1 MNIWLAISLV
11 FAVLTVYLL
20 VIEIFSVAL
29 KLTGMASSKIKFQV
43 ASLFTGAGY
52 TTSESELIAKDET
65 RRKIATA
72 CMYTGHLFSVA
83 FMGLLTN
90 VVISLSLYQRTEKT
104 PHFTE
109 WYFIV
114 LYVTIGFFL
123 LVAFLKIPPVNRRFQ
138 RFLENMAIKF
148 SNKNKKKNIVN
159 VFDLQGKHAI
169 SEVILNIVPDYMN
182 ETPLSKMGLT
192 KKYAI
197 TVLSIRRDSRII
209 EVSKDTMFK
218 KGDVIV
224 VYGLINNI
232 KEAFVYSVSNEQ
244 PKEQDKSNEISLV
257 NNYGDNALVEASL
270 DEVPNQ
276 FKGVKIIDAKL
287 KEKYGIT
294 VVMVKRDDEYLSV
307 SKDTTFEKGDTL
319 SLFGP
324 FSNIK
329 TLFRNDENNKNSEEK
344 PAKSE

>member
-11 FAVLTVYLL
+11 LAVLTVYLL
-20 VIEIFSVAL
+20 MIEIFSVAL

-43 ASLFTGAGY
+43 ASLFTSAGY
-52 TTSESELIAKDET
+52 TTSESELIAKDDT
-65 RRKIATA
+65 RRKIATV

-83 FMGLLTN
+83 FMGLLIN
-90 VVISLSLYQRTEKT
+90 VVISLSLYKRTET

-109 WYFIV
+109 WYFII
-114 LYVTIGFFL
+114 LYVTAGLFL
-123 LVAFLKIPPVNRRFQ
+123 LVAFLKIRPVNRRFQ

-148 SNKNKKKNIVN
+148 SKKNKKKNIIN

-169 SEVILNIVPDYMN
+169 CEVVLNIVPDTMK
-182 ETPLSKMGLT
+182 EISLSKMGLT
-192 KKYAI
+192 KKYSI
-197 TVLSIRRDSRII
+197 NVLSIRRDSRII

-232 KEAFVYSVSNEQ
+232 NEAFVYSVSGEQ
-244 PKEQDKSNEISLV
+244 PKEEDKSNEISLI
-257 NNYGDNALVEASL
+257 NNYGDNALVEVYVE
-270 DEVPNQ
+270 EVPKQ
-276 FKGVKIIDAKL
+276 FEGVKIIDAKL

-294 VVMVKRDDEYLSV
+294 AVMVKREDEYLPI
-307 SKDTTFEKGDTL
+307 SKDSSIIKGDSV

-324 FSNIK
+324 YQNIK
-329 TLFRNDENNKNSEEK
+329 MLFKNDENNENSQEK
-344 PAKSE
+344 PEKSE

>member
-192 KKYAI
+192 KKMQLLFFRLEEIQELLMYLKI
-197 TVLSIRRDSRII
+197 QCL
-209 EVSKDTMFK
+209 K
-218 KGDVIV
+218 K
-224 VYGLINNI
+224 
-232 KEAFVYSVSNEQ
+232 
-244 PKEQDKSNEISLV
+244 
-257 NNYGDNALVEASL
+257 
-270 DEVPNQ
+270 
-276 FKGVKIIDAKL
+276 
-287 KEKYGIT
+287 
-294 VVMVKRDDEYLSV
+294 VML
-307 SKDTTFEKGDTL
+307 L
-319 SLFGP
+319 LFM
-324 FSNIK
+324 
-329 TLFRNDENNKNSEEK
+329 D
-344 PAKSE
+344 

>member
-43 ASLFTGAGY
+43 ASLFTSAGY

-65 RRKIATA
+65 RRKIATV

-83 FMGLLTN
+83 FMGLLIN
-90 VVISLSLYQRTEKT
+90 VVISLSLYQRTET

-114 LYVTIGFFL
+114 LYVTIGLFL
-123 LVAFLKIPPVNRRFQ
+123 VVAFLKIPPVNRRFQ

-169 SEVILNIVPDYMN
+169 AEVILNIVPDYMS

-197 TVLSIRRDSRII
+197 TVLSIKRDSRII

-218 KGDVIV
+218 KADVIV

-232 KEAFVYSVSNEQ
+232 KEAFVYSVSGEQ

-257 NNYGDNALVEASL
+257 NNYGDNALVEVSL

-294 VVMVKRDDEYLSV
+294 VVMVKRDDEYLPV

-329 TLFRNDENNKNSEEK
+329 TLFKNEENNENSEEK
-344 PAKSE
+344 PAKSG

>member
-43 ASLFTGAGY
+43 ASLFTSAGY

-65 RRKIATA
+65 RRKIATV

-83 FMGLLTN
+83 FMGLLIN
-90 VVISLSLYQRTEKT
+90 VVISLSLYQRTET

-114 LYVTIGFFL
+114 LYVTIGLFL
-123 LVAFLKIPPVNRRFQ
+123 VVAFLKIPPVNRRFQ

-169 SEVILNIVPDYMN
+169 AEVILNIVPDYMS

-218 KGDVIV
+218 KADVI
-224 VYGLINNI
+224 
-232 KEAFVYSVSNEQ
+232 
-244 PKEQDKSNEISLV
+244 EQDKSNEISLV
-257 NNYGDNALVEASL
+257 NNYGDNALVEVSL

-294 VVMVKRDDEYLSV
+294 VVMVKRDDEYLPV

-329 TLFRNDENNKNSEEK
+329 TLFRNDENNENSEEK
-344 PAKSE
+344 PAKLG

>member
-11 FAVLTVYLL
+11 FAVLTLYLL

-43 ASLFTGAGY
+43 ASLFTSAGY

-65 RRKIATA
+65 RRKIATV

-83 FMGLLTN
+83 FMGLLIN
-90 VVISLSLYQRTEKT
+90 VVISLSFYQRTEET

-114 LYVTIGFFL
+114 LYVTIGLFL
-123 LVAFLKIPPVNRRFQ
+123 LVAFLKIPPINRRFQ
-138 RFLENMAIKF
+138 RILENCAIKF

-169 SEVILNIVPDYMN
+169 AEVILNIVPDYMN
-182 ETPLSKMGLT
+182 ETPLCKMELT

-218 KGDVIV
+218 KADVIV

-232 KEAFVYSVSNEQ
+232 KEAFVYSVSGEQ
-244 PKEQDKSNEISLV
+244 PKEQDKSNEINLV
-257 NNYGDNALVEASL
+257 NNYGENALVEVYV
-270 DEVPNQ
+270 DEVPKQ
-276 FKGVKIIDAKL
+276 FNGVKIIDAKF

-294 VVMVKRDDEYLSV
+294 VVMVKRDDEYLPV
-307 SKDTTFEKGDTL
+307 SKDSTIEKHDII

-324 FSNIK
+324 YSNIK
-329 TLFRNDENNKNSEEK
+329 MLFKNDENNENSEEK
-344 PAKSE
+344 PVKLW

>member
-43 ASLFTGAGY
+43 ASLFTSAGY

-65 RRKIATA
+65 RRKIATV

-83 FMGLLTN
+83 FMGLLIN
-90 VVISLSLYQRTEKT
+90 VVISLSLYQRTET

-114 LYVTIGFFL
+114 LYVTIGLFL
-123 LVAFLKIPPVNRRFQ
+123 VVAFLKIPPVNRRFQ

-169 SEVILNIVPDYMN
+169 AEVILNIVPDYMS
-182 ETPLSKMGLT
+182 ETSLSKMGLT

-218 KGDVIV
+218 KADVIV

-232 KEAFVYSVSNEQ
+232 KEAFVYSVSGEQ

-257 NNYGDNALVEASL
+257 NNYGDNALVEVSL

-294 VVMVKRDDEYLSV
+294 VVMVKRDDEYLPV

-329 TLFRNDENNKNSEEK
+329 TLFRNDENNENSEEK
-344 PAKSE
+344 PAKSD